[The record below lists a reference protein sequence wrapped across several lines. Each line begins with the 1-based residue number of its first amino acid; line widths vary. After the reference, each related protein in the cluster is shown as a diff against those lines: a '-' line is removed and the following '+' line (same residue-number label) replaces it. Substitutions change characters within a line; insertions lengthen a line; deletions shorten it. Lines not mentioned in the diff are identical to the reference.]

1 MGAREDLLDAA
12 RRLARR
18 GGSPFSPAKLI
29 AEARSAGSNYPET
42 TLRTFIAGPMCLNS
56 PDHHAVQYG
65 DLIRVSHG
73 AYRLASP
80 EDASA
85 ATVVEE
91 PEAPVS
97 DEAVENDDA
106 PEAAWFWEG
115 NVQAAVVRHLAAEGW
130 HIRRVAD
137 TASRERGV
145 DVEADRDGMRLLVEV
160 KGYPAATYARG
171 KRAGQPQPTP
181 APLQARAYFSNALL
195 SGVLMS
201 GDHEGARVA
210 LAFPAMET
218 YRALAERSQAALG
231 RAGIELWLVEE
242 DGSVLAVGK
251 EG

>member
-18 GGSPFSPAKLI
+18 GRSPFAPAEVI
-29 AEARSAGSNYPET
+29 AEARAGGSNYPET

-73 AYRLASP
+73 AYRLATP

-85 ATVVEE
+85 STVAEE

-97 DEAVENDDA
+97 GEAEEDDA
-106 PEAAWFWEG
+106 PETAWFWEG
-115 NVQAAVVRHLAAEGW
+115 NVQASVVRHLAAEGW

-145 DVEADRDGMRLLVEV
+145 DVEADRDGAHLLVEV

-171 KRAGQPQPTP
+171 KRAGQAKPTP

-195 SGVLMS
+195 SGVLMAE
-201 GDHEGARVA
+201 DHDAARVA

-218 YRALAERSQAALG
+218 YRALAERSRLVLG

-242 DGSVLAVGK
+242 DGSVRPMGT
-251 EG
+251 GG